1 MDKKQNRKEWV
12 RALTNPHLLVSC
24 GIAWFITNGW
34 SYCAVGIGRYYN
46 IGWLMKIGTVW
57 LGMLWMPG
65 TPEKIVTFAVAVGLL
80 RVLFPDD
87 TRTLAM
93 IRRKN
98 KQLVAVSKQHFARF
112 REKHKH
118 SNDENVSDEKK

>member
-1 MDKKQNRKEWV
+1 MEKKQNRKEWV

-46 IGWLMKIGTVW
+46 IGWLMKIGTIW

-98 KQLVAVSKQHFARF
+98 KQLIAVSKQRFARF

-118 SNDENVSDEKK
+118 SDDENVSDGKK